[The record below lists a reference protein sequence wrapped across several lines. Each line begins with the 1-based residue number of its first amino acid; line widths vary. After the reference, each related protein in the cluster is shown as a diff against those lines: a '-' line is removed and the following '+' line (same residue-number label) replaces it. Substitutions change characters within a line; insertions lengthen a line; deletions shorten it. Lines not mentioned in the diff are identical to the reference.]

1 MNDTCAALFIIFR
14 LLYKHR
20 VKAGHRGK
28 NSTTKPCTVLSIGW
42 RVNFGEQVGWRQGLN
57 FLLHAVSHALK
68 HGAATSEHD
77 VAEQVSPDVFF
88 TLDNRLVRVLVD
100 SIRLAIIHILAP

>member
-1 MNDTCAALFIIFR
+1 M
-14 LLYKHR
+14 
-20 VKAGHRGK
+20 
-28 NSTTKPCTVLSIGW
+28 LSIGW
-42 RVNFGEQVGWRQGLN
+42 RVNFGEQVGWGQGLY

-100 SIRLAIIHILAP
+100 SIRLTIIHILAP